1 MKKHL
6 LSRVLSLVLIAVMA
20 LGMIPAVGAA
30 PAGLR
35 WEKSDAEIS
44 WDKTDRLVPEDIRE
58 QDAYSPTESVRVSIV
73 LEDTP
78 TVRAGFATMGI
89 GSNPEAMA
97 YDRNLSSI
105 QKVMEKPISAQ
116 ALGGKKLDVVWN
128 LTLVGNIISANVP
141 YGKIEQIKA
150 IDGVRDVVIERRY
163 ETTRT
168 ES

>member
-6 LSRVLSLVLIAVMA
+6 LSRVLSLVLIAVMV
-20 LGMIPAVGAA
+20 LGMFPAVGAA

-44 WDKTDRLVPEDIRE
+44 WDRTDRLVSEDIRE

-73 LEDTP
+73 LEDAP

-97 YDRNLSSI
+97 YDRNLNNI
-105 QKVMEKPISAQ
+105 QKVMEKTISA
-116 ALGGKKLDVVWN
+116 
-128 LTLVGNIISANVP
+128 SAP
-141 YGKIEQIKA
+141 TPSEPMG
-150 IDGVRDVVIERRY
+150 RY
-163 ETTRT
+163 SSTART
-168 ES
+168 SSSVSGWV